1 MLKGRCLCGKVRYE
15 INGALGPVVQC
26 HCSMCRRASG
36 SAFATNASV
45 EADAFRIVAGRKSI
59 KTFESSKGGTRAF
72 CRRCGSPVFGLI
84 GEAPQIV
91 RVRLGLLE
99 DADGA
104 RPVAESGRNRKRN
117 GTRLA
122 RVSSNTTTRHRR
134 ITSCRVRVRRSRR
147 NRRTSPWP
155 RKRTDDARQRAGV

>member
-104 RPVAESGRNRKRN
+104 RPVAHVWAKSKAEWDEIGASLKQY
-117 GTRLA
+117 
-122 RVSSNTTTRHRR
+122 
-134 ITSCRVRVRRSRR
+134 
-147 NRRTSPWP
+147 
-155 RKRTDDARQRAGV
+155 DDAPPPDYIRPGASAKKPKKSANKSVAKKKN